1 MMHSN
6 SAPDLENMTIEGST
20 TDDVT
25 SVLDDSVASPSDIIM
40 SSSNI
45 RRSRKDGGGRRPKDH
60 THKTDVGSGSDDSM
74 DLNKNHNGSS
84 DGSNDDDDVVDA
96 DDDAGDDDDDP
107 HHMTSGGGSWGKGI
121 QQDVKNTIGKYW
133 CQEMT
138 NFDQKTVAVS
148 FFIFFAAISPA
159 ITFGA
164 IYAKATNNYIGAVE
178 MITATAWC
186 GIVYALIGGQP

>member
-1 MMHSN
+1 MLHSN
-6 SAPDLENMTIEGST
+6 SAPDLENMTIEGCST
-20 TDDVT
+20 TDVT
-25 SVLDDSVASPSDIIM
+25 SVLDDSVSPSDI

-45 RRSRKDGGGRRPKDH
+45 HRSRKTAGGGVQKDQ
-60 THKTDVGSGSDDSM
+60 THNAEVGSGSDDSM
-74 DLNKNHNGSS
+74 DLDKNDNVSI
-84 DGSNDDDDVVDA
+84 DGSNDED
-96 DDDAGDDDDDP
+96 GDDDNDLD
-107 HHMTSGGGSWGKGI
+107 HHMTGGGSWGKGI